1 MLIMRKLDQFGYKT
15 NDFYIFFS
23 SNDISIYPNYNYSE
37 DSYTEFE
44 NLVKEYSESDDE
56 NKLLDFTDKLTD
68 IWPDY
73 TSYNYDRNFVEIT
86 YCLRGVKIE
95 FSSSNAEGIQIYE
108 NYNGKLKEEQPNYSD
123 LTYKVDQN
131 LIIENEESRKVSFD
145 IIADDS
151 SNEELK
157 YSNIFTLEYGMVAE
171 NDERKNNINVRCKT
185 GEYPDNTLDDTI
197 IINDYIWADDS
208 HLIYNIQGKGI
219 YMYNAITRNTS
230 TILEGEETYKIKGYD
245 RTTKTLQYD
254 EKSVIIKF

>member
-1 MLIMRKLDQFGYKT
+1 
-15 NDFYIFFS
+15 
-23 SNDISIYPNYNYSE
+23 
-37 DSYTEFE
+37 
-44 NLVKEYSESDDE
+44 
-56 NKLLDFTDKLTD
+56 
-68 IWPDY
+68 
-73 TSYNYDRNFVEIT
+73 
-86 YCLRGVKIE
+86 
-95 FSSSNAEGIQIYE
+95 
-108 NYNGKLKEEQPNYSD
+108 
-123 LTYKVDQN
+123 
-131 LIIENEESRKVSFD
+131 
-145 IIADDS
+145 
-151 SNEELK
+151 
-157 YSNIFTLEYGMVAE
+157 MVAE